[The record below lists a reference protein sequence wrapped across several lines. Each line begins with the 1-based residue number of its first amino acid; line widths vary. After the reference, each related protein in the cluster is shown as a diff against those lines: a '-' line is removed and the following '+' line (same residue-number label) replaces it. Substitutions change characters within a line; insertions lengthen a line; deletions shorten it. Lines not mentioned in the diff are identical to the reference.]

1 MVLVIVRTEVMN
13 CCKVLQIFVW
23 DILELQNLIEKF
35 QVAWFLYVIKRFYLI
50 DLDNFYIM

>member
-1 MVLVIVRTEVMN
+1 MN

-35 QVAWFLYVIKRFYLI
+35 QVAWFFICYKTILFDRFGQFLYYVVIKMCAI
-50 DLDNFYIM
+50 K